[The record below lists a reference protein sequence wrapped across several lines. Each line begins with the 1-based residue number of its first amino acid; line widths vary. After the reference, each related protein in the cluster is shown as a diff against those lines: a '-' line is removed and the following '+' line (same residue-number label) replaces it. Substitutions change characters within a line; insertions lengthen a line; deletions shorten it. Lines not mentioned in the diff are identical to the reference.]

1 MIVYDEIR
9 DVTPEQWESLAR
21 EVPKYA
27 AAHERFIEIML
38 KEGYIERISHVTKD
52 GLSTMRIPYL
62 STDPH
67 PDQFSPFVR
76 QAMDTEPDYIT
87 ISPILHSW
95 KVLVV
100 IMHYERGEYIQKR
113 VSDPKPPTAA
123 RALAEQWATKM
134 KLEIR

>member
-1 MIVYDEIR
+1 MIVYDEIE

-21 EVPKYA
+21 EVPK
-27 AAHERFIEIML
+27 FML
-38 KEGYIERISHVTKD
+38 
-52 GLSTMRIPYL
+52 IPYL

-67 PDQFSPFVR
+67 PDQFAPFVR
-76 QAMDTEPDYIT
+76 QAMDTESDYIT

-100 IMHYERGEYIQKR
+100 IMHYERGEYVQKR